1 MPTQAFEIPPDLIAA
16 LKASQRIAA
25 LTGAGISAE
34 SGVPTFREAQ
44 TGLWSRYDPSQLA
57 TPEAFH
63 RDPQLVWEWYT
74 WRRQLVS
81 QAQPNPG
88 HYALVEFESH
98 FPEFSLITQNVD
110 GLHRLAGSRSA
121 IELHGDISRTR
132 CSVEDIQIA
141 EWSETGENPPHCPRC
156 GGLLRP
162 DVVWF
167 GESLPETAIQAA
179 FEIASNCQIFFSIG
193 TSTLV
198 EPAASLPFLAMQNGA
213 QVIEVNIDQTPLT
226 ASADWHFAA
235 PAGKVLPAV
244 IRELIRI

>member
-1 MPTQAFEIPPDLIAA
+1 MSSQSFIIPPELIKS
-16 LKASQRIAA
+16 LHASQRVAV

-74 WRRQLVS
+74 WRRQLIS

-88 HYALVEFESH
+88 HFALVELETYFSQ
-98 FPEFSLITQNVD
+98 FSLITQNID
-110 GLHRLAGSRSA
+110 GLHRLAGSRST
-121 IELHGDISRTR
+121 IELHGDISRTK
-132 CSVEDIQIA
+132 CSLEDIQISK
-141 EWSETGENPPHCPRC
+141 WSENGEIPPHCPRC

-167 GESLPETAIQAA
+167 GESLPEEALQTAIQ
-179 FEIASNCQIFFSIG
+179 IASNCQFFFSIG

-198 EPAASLPFLAMQNGA
+198 EPAASLPFLALQNGA
-213 QVIEVNIDQTPLT
+213 HVIEVNIDQTPLT
-226 ASADWHFAA
+226 SSADWHFAA
-235 PAGKVLPAV
+235 PAGQFLPALAQA
-244 IRELIRI
+244 LIQS